1 MVIRHRTPASPYV
14 RSAPPR
20 RPRWRR
26 RAAIAAA
33 LLSLGG
39 AVGTGTL
46 VLRQDAGL
54 DANDPALRGPDRPR
68 AQVHQRIGVF
78 LGADP
83 RSVAPYEAW
92 LGRPVD
98 YVVEFAGRNTWAEIA
113 SPQRF
118 FSDWQNTRYRMVF
131 SLPMLPEA
139 EPATV
144 ARGATGSYD
153 GYFRT
158 LATGFVRAGMPNTV
172 FRVGWEFNL
181 EGSRWATA
189 DDRAFRAY
197 WRRIVAAMRSV
208 PGQRFAFDWNPNNGR
223 AKYDAV
229 RYYPGDD
236 VVDFVGVDAY
246 DASWVSGTYPY
257 PDGCDAACRLPRQ
270 RKAWIQAVHGG
281 HRGLQFWSRFARH
294 HGKPLSLPEWGLWD
308 RDDGH
313 GGQANAYYLR
323 RMAGFIKDPANGV
336 GYFAYF
342 EYDAPDGEHTL
353 RTTYPAGGA
362 VYRQAF
368 G

>member
-1 MVIRHRTPASPYV
+1 MVTGD
-14 RSAPPR
+14 RSVTGHVVAAPRRR
-20 RPRWRR
+20 RPRRR
-26 RAAIAAA
+26 GPVIAAV
-33 LLSLGG
+33 LLALGG
-39 AVGTGTL
+39 AVGTGTV
-46 VLRQDAGL
+46 VLRHDAGMNQ
-54 DANDPALRGPDRPR
+54 NDPALRGPDRPR
-68 AQVHQRIGVF
+68 PAVHHKLGVF

-83 RSVAPYEAW
+83 ASVGPYETW

-113 SPQRF
+113 SPQQL
-118 FSDWQNTRYRMVF
+118 FSDWQNTKYRMVF

-139 EPATV
+139 EPATI
-144 ARGATGSYD
+144 AQGATGAYD
-153 GYFRT
+153 DYYRT
-158 LATGFVRAGMPNTV
+158 LAKGFVRAGMPNTV

-189 DDRAFRAY
+189 DDAAFKVY

-208 PGQRFAFDWNPNNGR
+208 PGQRFAFDWNPNNGK

-257 PDGCDAACRLPRQ
+257 PAGCDASCRLHRQ
-270 RKAWIQAVHGG
+270 RKAWSQGVYGG
-281 HRGLQFWSRFARH
+281 QRGLEFWSRFARH
-294 HGKPLSLPEWGLWD
+294 HGKPLSLPEWGLWN

-313 GGQANAYYLR
+313 GGRANPYYLR
-323 RMAGFIKDPANGV
+323 QMAAFIKNPANGV

-342 EYDAPDGEHTL
+342 EYDAPDGRHTL
-353 RTTYPAGGA
+353 RTSYPGSGA